1 MCFLHG
7 MRMCMWIGHNC
18 WISFCHFLD
27 IVNLVIFHPEY
38 IDSGCLLWA
47 QLLLHFWNFVYV
59 FFMIWGCACGLHII
73 VASIF
78 VSFHPLYIDC
88 VSTSHTI
95 LYQYFAHCWSWCCT
109 CAPPPPPPPPPPAT
123 PHQGAGATPLFPDF
137 WLICPSFHSFIH
149 LHFHQP
155 RNYINPGIKVS
166 TIYFSRTT
174 APMI

>member
-1 MCFLHG
+1 MGTCCERNSSYSFVLIVLKLCMCFLHG
-7 MRMCMWIGHNC
+7 MRMCMWIAHNC

-38 IDSGCLLWA
+38 IDSGYLLWA

-59 FFMIWGCACGLHII
+59 FFMVWGCACGLHII

-95 LYQYFAHCWSWCCT
+95 LLCPLLKLMLHLC
-109 CAPPPPPPPPPPAT
+109 PPPPTPPPHPPP
-123 PHQGAGATPLFPDF
+123 
-137 WLICPSFHSFIH
+137 HS
-149 LHFHQP
+149 QQK
-155 RNYINPGIKVS
+155 KVFFS
-166 TIYFSRTT
+166 YFRYKK
-174 APMI
+174 